1 MREDQAE
8 LFGLDPE
15 SIPKEQTVTYPS
27 LSRVTSAGIPSIL
40 GLRLHADT
48 RHFTVGSSTVKI
60 QCLASVG
67 LRKFEA
73 EKHVHM
79 THVNN
84 QRLSAGDL
92 RNVNNTGCI
101 LRLNYIVI
109 VIVFIV
115 IST

>member
-1 MREDQAE
+1 MS
-8 LFGLDPE
+8 LPSVL
-15 SIPKEQTVTYPS
+15 KEQTVTYPS

-48 RHFTVGSSTVKI
+48 RHFTVSSSTVKI

-92 RNVNNTGCI
+92 RNVNNNGVQ
-101 LRLNYIVI
+101 LKL
-109 VIVFIV
+109 
-115 IST
+115 STNSKDSCLL